1 MQNRTRLAL
10 IAVTTMAALAAF
22 TGAAA
27 ADRAIRIENG
37 AFTATGT
44 INIREG
50 GLGGTI
56 SCTITLR
63 GRLVTE
69 IRKVNARRLPEGR
82 IGTID
87 RVETAN
93 CRFLMSDWVVT
104 HLTPI
109 ELRYESFTG
118 TLPNITGILVLALRL
133 GLRLDSADGRFRCL
147 YRGDVPFI
155 FQSGGTP
162 GRLIQKRY
170 LPNTLTQ
177 IEGMGTGCVAGA
189 IIELG
194 GTLALGAP
202 QPILTLL

>member
-1 MQNRTRLAL
+1 MRLGL
-10 IAVTTMAALAAF
+10 IAVVTMASLTAF
-22 TGAAA
+22 AGVAA

-44 INIREG
+44 INLREG

-69 IRKVNARRLPEGR
+69 IRKVDARRLPEGR

-93 CRFLMSDWVVT
+93 CRFLGTNWTVT
-104 HLTPI
+104 FLTPI

-133 GLRLDSADGRFRCL
+133 GVRLDSADGRVRCL

-155 FQSGGTP
+155 FQSEATP

-170 LPNTLTQ
+170 LPNTLTR
-177 IEGMGTGCVAGA
+177 IEGTGSGCVAGA
-189 IIELG
+189 TIELS